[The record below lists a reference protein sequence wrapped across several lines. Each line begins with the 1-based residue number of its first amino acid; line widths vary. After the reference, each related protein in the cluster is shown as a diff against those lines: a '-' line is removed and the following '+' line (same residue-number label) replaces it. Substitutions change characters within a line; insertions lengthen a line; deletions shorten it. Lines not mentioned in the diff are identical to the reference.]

1 MMNKKSRKCPNCGA
15 SVSADMKY
23 CRKCHARLDT
33 GRVEVLGSRPSRRNR
48 EDEDA
53 LRNLPRP
60 VRPAEEQPEQPVSR
74 GDGFFTPGQAEEPE
88 QYAAKSAVPD
98 SRPGQTA
105 KGGSQPGGPGR
116 RSDRNLWQIIAVLA
130 VILVIII
137 IAIVLVIK
145 LNKPA
150 EDANIQPSEP
160 FEGVHVIE
168 SVTPSPE
175 PSAEPS
181 ASPIPTASLPE
192 TGDEQ
197 ASPPPPEEP
206 SPSPSASPNP
216 FNVTGMND
224 TVYIAGNGVNIR
236 SGPGTDYEVL
246 GNESAG
252 YELQRTGKT
261 DNGWSRV
268 YYKGAEAYVID
279 TLISTTK
286 PEEKTDFNV
295 TEASGTVTVLS
306 AANLRTGP
314 GQNYSVDS
322 VAQAGTQLTRT
333 GTSGSWTR
341 VQYNG
346 KELFV
351 ATGLVSDDSSSGGTS
366 SGGTSS
372 GGTSSGESGTVTGN
386 GVRVR
391 SGPGTG
397 YNVLGYMNSG
407 STVSILGE
415 ESGWY
420 KITYNGQTGYISAD
434 YVKKN

>member
-1 MMNKKSRKCPNCGA
+1 M
-15 SVSADMKY
+15 
-23 CRKCHARLDT
+23 L
-33 GRVEVLGSRPSRRNR
+33 
-48 EDEDA
+48 
-53 LRNLPRP
+53 
-60 VRPAEEQPEQPVSR
+60 
-74 GDGFFTPGQAEEPE
+74 
-88 QYAAKSAVPD
+88 
-98 SRPGQTA
+98 
-105 KGGSQPGGPGR
+105 
-116 RSDRNLWQIIAVLA
+116 
-130 VILVIII
+130 
-137 IAIVLVIK
+137 AIV
-145 LNKPA
+145 N
-150 EDANIQPSEP
+150 
-160 FEGVHVIE
+160 
-168 SVTPSPE
+168 
-175 PSAEPS
+175 
-181 ASPIPTASLPE
+181 E
-192 TGDEQ
+192 TGDAQ

-206 SPSPSASPNP
+206 SPTPSASPDPYNT
-216 FNVTGMND
+216 TGMND
-224 TVYIAGNGVNIR
+224 TVYISGNGVNIR
-236 SGPGTDYEVL
+236 SGPGTDYEIL

-286 PEEKTDFNV
+286 PAEKTEFNV
-295 TEASGTVTVLS
+295 TEASGTVTVVS

-322 VAQAGTQLTRT
+322 VAQVGTQMTRT
-333 GTSGSWTR
+333 GISGSWTR

-351 ATGLVSDDSSSGGTS
+351 ATSLISDDTSGSSSGGTS
-366 SGGTSS
+366 T
-372 GGTSSGESGTVTGN
+372 TGESGTVTGN

-397 YNVLGYMNSG
+397 YNVMGYMNSG
-407 STVSILGE
+407 NTVTILGE

>member
-1 MMNKKSRKCPNCGA
+1 MKSKRSRKCPNCGA
-15 SVSADMKY
+15 SVSEDMKY
-23 CRKCHARLDT
+23 CRKCHAKLDT
-33 GRVEVLGSRPSRRNR
+33 GRVEVLERSSQGRSGN
-48 EDEDA
+48 DA

-60 VRPAEEQPEQPVSR
+60 VRPAEEQSAQPTAR
-74 GDGFFTPGQAEEPE
+74 GDGFFSPDEPAPRE
-88 QYAAKSAVPD
+88 QYAA
-98 SRPGQTA
+98 RPAEERRGQTA
-105 KGGSQPGGPGR
+105 KGGGQTAKSGSQDRGAAR

-150 EDANIQPSEP
+150 ADSNVQQSEP
-160 FEGVHVIE
+160 FEGVHVIDN
-168 SVTPSPE
+168 STPSPE
-175 PSAEPS
+175 PSDEP
-181 ASPIPTASLPE
+181 ADTPVPTASLPE
-192 TGDEQ
+192 TGDAQ

-206 SPSPSASPNP
+206 SPTPSASPDPYNT
-216 FNVTGMND
+216 TGMND
-224 TVYIAGNGVNIR
+224 TVYISGNGVNIR
-236 SGPGTDYEVL
+236 SGPGTDYEIL

-286 PEEKTDFNV
+286 PAEKTEFNV
-295 TEASGTVTVLS
+295 TEASGTVTVVS

-322 VAQAGTQLTRT
+322 VAQVGTQMTRT
-333 GTSGSWTR
+333 GISGSWTR

-351 ATGLVSDDSSSGGTS
+351 ATSLISDDTSGSSSGGTS
-366 SGGTSS
+366 T
-372 GGTSSGESGTVTGN
+372 TGESGTVTGN

-397 YNVLGYMNSG
+397 YNVMGYMNSG
-407 STVSILGE
+407 NTVTILGE